1 MNTENDYSMDE
12 VVSVKEWLGM
22 MLIMCVPILNIVFL
36 IKWLV
41 GSDSVNRNKTN
52 LIRAQFIF
60 SAIIIA
66 IMVIFMVIVFSLVVK
81 FIPDNLDS
89 TGTKDVIES
98 RVDTDDTTDDNNSLK
113 IKINDNTFDIKIPDN
128 YTISDNNED
137 IISAETSKG
146 IVDYMT
152 ISDSGVEISDSQA
165 RDDLFAAMVSSDDN
179 IVSQNVS
186 NDYIYVVIKNN
197 EKDYQCK
204 FTKLI
209 DIGADNYL
217 QISINAYADG
227 KSSFKTADTYL
238 DECKCFE
245 K

>member
-1 MNTENDYSMDE
+1 MNTENDYNMDE

-22 MLIMCVPILNIVFL
+22 MLLMCVPILGIVFL

-81 FIPDNLDS
+81 FIPDNLSS

-113 IKINDNTFDIKIPDN
+113 IKINDNVFDIKIPDN

>member
-1 MNTENDYSMDE
+1 MDE

-22 MLIMCVPILNIVFL
+22 MLLMCVPILNIVFL

-41 GSDSVNRNKTN
+41 GSDTVNRNKTN
-52 LIRAQFIF
+52 LIRAQLLFG
-60 SAIIIA
+60 AIII
-66 IMVIFMVIVFSLVVK
+66 VITVVFMLAMFALALK
-81 FIPDNLDS
+81 FMPDNISS

-98 RVDTDDTTDDNNSLK
+98 RVTTDDNNSLK
-113 IKINDNTFDIKIPDN
+113 IKINDNVFDIKIPDN

-186 NDYIYVVIKNN
+186 NDYIYVVIKNDD
-197 EKDYQCK
+197 KDYQCK

-209 DIGADNYL
+209 DIGADDYL

-227 KSSFKTADTYL
+227 KSSFKTADAYL

>member
-36 IKWLV
+36 VKWLV

-60 SAIIIA
+60 SAIIVA

-81 FIPDNLDS
+81 FIPDNLS
-89 TGTKDVIES
+89 GTGTKDVIES
-98 RVDTDDTTDDNNSLK
+98 RVDTDDITDDNNSLK

-204 FTKLI
+204 FTKLV

-227 KSSFKTADTYL
+227 KSSFKTADAYL